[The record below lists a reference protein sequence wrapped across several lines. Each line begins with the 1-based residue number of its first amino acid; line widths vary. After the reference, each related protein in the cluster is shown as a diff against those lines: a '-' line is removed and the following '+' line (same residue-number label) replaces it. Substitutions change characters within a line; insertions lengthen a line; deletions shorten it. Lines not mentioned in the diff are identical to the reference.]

1 MTTAHPNE
9 SQTNTGYLFDN
20 AGEQNQVSRL
30 KAQPYLLGHSD
41 DEELRLRRQA
51 AELRHESA
59 WLFDRIG
66 LGAGSR
72 AIDLGCGPQGVLD
85 LLSERV
91 GSTGHVTGID
101 TNPESVAMA
110 QRFVDEQALENVEV
124 VHRDATATG
133 LPGASFDLVHAR
145 LVLVNV
151 PYVDAV
157 VREMVRLARPGGVV
171 ASHEADY
178 LSHFCDPP
186 LRAWDRLFEIFK
198 GYSSANGIDLFVGR
212 RTHRLFREAG
222 LVDIEVNPVIHV
234 YPHGHNRRAIFWHFL
249 QNVRD
254 RLLEQ
259 ELIAESE
266 FSGLMAELKEHLDRP
281 GTLVVSHLFFQ
292 VWGRKPLSHK
302 SEEQSLVTER
312 VRSRALDKSESLIKS
327 RPVLRKAS

>member
-1 MTTAHPNE
+1 MASALQDQEVRP
-9 SQTNTGYLFDN
+9 QT
-20 AGEQNQVSRL
+20 
-30 KAQPYLLGHSD
+30 QPYLLGHSE

-66 LGAGSR
+66 LGAGAR

-91 GSTGHVTGID
+91 GNTGHVIGID
-101 TNPESVAMA
+101 RSRESVALA
-110 QRFVDEQALENVEV
+110 RRFVADRALKHVEV
-124 VHRDATATG
+124 LQGDATATG
-133 LPGASFDLVHAR
+133 LPEASFDLVHAR

-198 GYSSANGIDLFVGR
+198 RYSSANGVDLFVGR

-234 YPHGHNRRAIFWHFL
+234 YPHGHSRRAIFWHFL

-254 RLLEQ
+254 RLLEE

-266 FSGLMAELKEHLDRP
+266 FSELTAELKEHLDRP
-281 GTLVVSHLFFQ
+281 DTLVVSHLFFQ
-292 VWGRKPLSHK
+292 VWGRKPLAHK
-302 SEEQSLVTER
+302 FDSLET
-312 VRSRALDKSESLIKS
+312 LH
-327 RPVLRKAS
+327 

>member
-1 MTTAHPNE
+1 MASAE
-9 SQTNTGYLFDN
+9 QSQELRSE
-20 AGEQNQVSRL
+20 AR
-30 KAQPYLLGHSD
+30 PYLLGHSE

-51 AELRHESA
+51 EELRPESA

-91 GSTGHVTGID
+91 GSTGHVIGLEGNGD
-101 TNPESVAMA
+101 SVAMA
-110 QRFVDEQALENVEV
+110 RRFVADRGLKNVEV
-124 VHRDATATG
+124 VQGDATATG
-133 LPGASFDLVHAR
+133 LPGASFDLIHAR

-151 PYVDAV
+151 PYVEAV
-157 VREMVRLARPGGVV
+157 VREMVLLARPGGVV

-198 GYSSANGIDLFVGR
+198 AYSSANGIDLFVGR
-212 RTHRLFREAG
+212 RMHRLFRQAG
-222 LVDIEVNPVIHV
+222 LVDIQVNPVIHV

-254 RLLEQ
+254 RLLED

-266 FSGLMAELKEHLDRP
+266 FSDLMAELKEHLDRP
-281 GTLVVSHLFFQ
+281 DTLVVSHLFFQ
-292 VWGRKPLSHK
+292 VWGRKPSGIH
-302 SEEQSLVTER
+302 
-312 VRSRALDKSESLIKS
+312 RALAKTENLDDRVPTRSAQHLIKGEINHVS
-327 RPVLRKAS
+327 D